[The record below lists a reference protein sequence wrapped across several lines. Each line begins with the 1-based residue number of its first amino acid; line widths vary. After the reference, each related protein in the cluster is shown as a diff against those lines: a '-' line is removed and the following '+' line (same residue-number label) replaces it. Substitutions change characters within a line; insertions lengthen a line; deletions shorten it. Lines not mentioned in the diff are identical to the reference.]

1 MWPTGLVYVITTSGT
16 SMSSVA
22 ASPMTFAGVAPRSS
36 ARRDASWMVRPSITG
51 SENGM
56 PTSIASAPASAT
68 ARTTSSHPEPSPP
81 VTYGTS
87 SLQPAARRS
96 RSLASSPTAAGM
108 SGDPLA
114 GEAFGDLGG
123 VLVAPARER
132 DQHRAAARHRASGF
146 PGEPAERV
154 CRFER
159 GHDPLGHRQELE
171 PRDRLVVGGVLV
183 ARPTRRRELRVL
195 GADTGV
201 VEPRADGVRLEDL
214 AVFVLQVQRPG
225 TVQHPGHAAT
235 HRRAVL
241 ARLEPVPAGFD
252 ADEVGPGVDEPGEGA
267 HRVGTATDARDH
279 EVGVGAAQDR
289 PALLTR
295 FVAHHPLELAHH
307 P

>member
-56 PTSIASAPASAT
+56 PTSIASAPASAI

-96 RSLASSPTAAGM
+96 RSLASSPTAAGT

-114 GEAFGDLGG
+114 SEAFGDLGG

-183 ARPTRRRELRVL
+183 ARATRRRELRVL

-201 VEPRADGVRLEDL
+201 VEPRARLGGGAVLAGRAARRRELGVLGADPGVVEPRADGVRLEDL
-214 AVFVLQVQRPG
+214 AVFALQVQRPG
-225 TVQHPGHAAT
+225 TVQPPGHAAT
-235 HRRAVL
+235 PRRAVL

-252 ADEVGPGVDEPGEGA
+252 AD
-267 HRVGTATDARDH
+267 
-279 EVGVGAAQDR
+279 
-289 PALLTR
+289 
-295 FVAHHPLELAHH
+295 
-307 P
+307 